1 MCNIYSVHTQAA
13 SPRRSSSL
21 LWPICLARFHIH
33 HRHHYRNCRVHFH
46 CHQTP
51 QVPIIMQLPSFLSLL
66 RSNFNRLLLEKSTTW
81 SRQWT
86 GIRTGR
92 SATASSGWVP
102 GSLME
107 DWGRTLL
114 IPSHFHR
121 HPHHQHHHYY
131 LVQGDDGRNTTAD
144 PPDHYQHRAKT
155 QTRRFSINFWKVLN
169 SFWTVIRLL
178 HLYPVNEFQM
188 QNMPTNQ

>member
-1 MCNIYSVHTQAA
+1 MTNLPGKVSYS
-13 SPRRSSSL
+13 SSSSL
-21 LWPICLARFHIH
+21 SQLSCPISLSSNSPSKSPSLCNFLVF
-33 HRHHYRNCRVHFH
+33 
-46 CHQTP
+46 
-51 QVPIIMQLPSFLSLL
+51 LPLL
-66 RSNFNRLLLEKSTTW
+66 GSYFNRLLLEKSTTW
-81 SRQWT
+81 SRRWT

-144 PPDHYQHRAKT
+144 PPDHCQHRRAKA
-155 QTRRFSINFWKVLN
+155 QTRWFNINFWKVLN

-178 HLYPVNEFQM
+178 H
-188 QNMPTNQ
+188 